1 MHVNRSF
8 SNLIGLAVLLA
19 LTACGKKQAPPAP
32 PIPEV
37 GVVTLEPRTVPVTI
51 EVPGRTSA
59 WQMAEVRARVNGI
72 VLKREFKEGS
82 EVKAGQR
89 LYKIDPAPYQA
100 EFDRANA
107 GLAKAQAN
115 LNAVAAKAERYKPLI
130 AAHAI
135 SQQEYDNARAEHGQA
150 AAEVA
155 VTKAA
160 LEAARI
166 NLGYTEVTSPI
177 SGWAGKSQVT
187 PGAYVQASQATLLST
202 IQQIDP
208 MYVDL
213 TQSSADVL
221 RLRREMAEGQL
232 QMAGRNEVKVDL
244 VLEDGSSYPFQ
255 GKLQFS
261 DIAVDPNTGTIT
273 LRALFPNPQKAL
285 LPGMFV
291 RARVQEG
298 VNNRALVVPQIGITH
313 DAKGQPTALIVA
325 QDNKVALRT
334 LTTMRT
340 ADDNWIVSSGLQ
352 AGDRVIVQGLQKVRL
367 GMTVKPVAAELSPTS
382 PAAEVAPQPAASD
395 AADTNAE

>member
-8 SNLIGLAVLLA
+8 ANLIGLAALLA

-37 GVVTLEPRTVPVTI
+37 GVVTLEPRTMPVTFD
-51 EVPGRTSA
+51 VPGRTSA

-89 LYKIDPAPYQA
+89 LYKIDPAFYQA
-100 EFDRANA
+100 EFDRAKA
-107 GLAKAQAN
+107 GLAKAQAS

-135 SQQEYDNARAEHGQA
+135 SQQEYDNALAEHGQA

-155 VTKAA
+155 VAKAA

-166 NLGYTEVTSPI
+166 NLSYTEVTSPI

-187 PGAYVQASQATLLST
+187 PGAYVQAGQATLLST

-213 TQSSADVL
+213 TQSSSDVL
-221 RLRREMAEGQL
+221 RLRREMAEGRL

-244 VLEDGSSYPFQ
+244 VLEDGSSYPLQ

-261 DIAVDPNTGTIT
+261 DIAVDPGTGTIT

-298 VNNRALVVPQIGITH
+298 TNNRALVVPQIGITH
-313 DAKGQPTALIVA
+313 DAKGQPTALIVT
-325 QDNKVALRT
+325 QENKVALRT
-334 LTTMRT
+334 LTTART

-352 AGDRVIVQGLQKVRL
+352 AGDKVIVQGLQKVQP
-367 GMTVKPVAAELSPTS
+367 GMTVKPVAAQLSPTA
-382 PAAEVAPQPAASD
+382 PVAEVEPPSAAND
-395 AADTNAE
+395 AADTPAE